1 VEHGCLPSAV
11 ANGIVRAVLADD
23 LYLFVGPMAKPASVL
38 ARLSRRLTRRV
49 TIKDSYK
56 SGYLS

>member
-1 VEHGCLPSAV
+1 V